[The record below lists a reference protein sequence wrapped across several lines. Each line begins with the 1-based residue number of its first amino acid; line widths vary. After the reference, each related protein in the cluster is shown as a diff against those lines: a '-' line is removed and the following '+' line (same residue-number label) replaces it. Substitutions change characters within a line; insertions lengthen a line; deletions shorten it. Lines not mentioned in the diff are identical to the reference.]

1 MENMANVTTFEKMI
15 EEFDLDAQLADF
27 SGEQVEAETEK
38 ETETKKDKYSKDK
51 YPFLTDENYKYLRT
65 IDSELQELGGLSK
78 GVASTANSIISH
90 LTDLKTTKMYL
101 GTVNEYEKNA
111 EYSAVNW
118 EYSTKKGAN
127 GKVKTAVFLPLL
139 VNDGFVLVTKRSPV
153 QVIQFRGVDG
163 LIRVDSPNGGQQ
175 HRTLGTTDAEF
186 MKAYSLEGYAQALGY
201 LKHLILTEHV
211 ADGVGQKISKIDKTI
226 KVGKDQQEQRYYKPV
241 FVILSE
247 LKRSFITHE
256 EEQVIPELRKKLQKM
271 PAADVDKFKINEF
284 ILYTSKEASRCNN
297 EYDLR
302 QPELLPHPDS
312 EAGKVFYR
320 MFNDKQMN
328 TSRMPYIA
336 PNSVIPT
343 LTDKDRD
350 MVNSVISV
358 FFDDKDAEY
367 FKNVIGAA
375 LLNKK
380 QREIQK
386 FTVVHG
392 IPSTGKSSLLYA
404 ILNGLFG
411 EYCQK
416 TAGFNRIFSKNNNHG
431 TTALKNG
438 RIRWFDEMEFNDAKN
453 NTTVQDFTGLDV
465 EALKDLVTSG
475 SILINNK
482 FGAIESQT
490 LSTVLIGATNHK
502 PVLNDANGDMD
513 GFPRRLLMLSIR
525 ETMMSDKAL
534 ELAEIVNNYTGS
546 EFVTLPE
553 NDFNAFVE
561 EYAETFAAV
570 FVEAH
575 EADERL
581 LQRAEP
587 YGDELV
593 QLPEIVEELLDVVA
607 ADGVDV
613 TVWKQNIQHVLSGKS
628 SNLSS
633 KILTNGS
640 LFIGVNPQSIH
651 VKGSDSKKT
660 RDMVKDFFESRN
672 FASTRY
678 KITIPGRKGVTI
690 RGYEIPFEIPAHHIA
705 EA

>member
-1 MENMANVTTFEKMI
+1 MENVTTFEKI
-15 EEFDLDAQLADF
+15 TDVEEFDLDAQLAAF
-27 SGEQVEAETEK
+27 AEEQAEAETEK
-38 ETETKKDKYSKDK
+38 ETETKKKKYSKEE
-51 YPFLTDENYKYLRT
+51 YPFLTDENYKYLMT
-65 IDSELQELGGLSK
+65 IDSVLRELGYLSK

-90 LTDLKTTKMYL
+90 LTDYKTTKMHQV
-101 GTVNEYEKNA
+101 TNYEMNA

-127 GKVKTAVFLPLL
+127 GKVKTAVFFPLL

-186 MKAYSLEGYAQALGY
+186 MKAYSLEGYAQALDY

-211 ADGVGQKISKIDKTI
+211 ENGVGRKISKIDKTI
-226 KVGKDQQEQRYYKPV
+226 TVGKDQQEQRYYKPV
-241 FVILSE
+241 FVIMRE
-247 LKRSFITHE
+247 LNRSFITHE

-271 PAADVDKFKINEF
+271 PAADVDKFKINEC
-284 ILYTSKEASRCNN
+284 ILYTSKNASKCNN

-302 QPELLPHPDS
+302 QRELIPDPDS
-312 EAGKVFYR
+312 EAGKVFHP

-350 MVNSVISV
+350 MVNAVISV
-358 FFDDKDAEY
+358 FFNEKDAEY
-367 FKNVIGAA
+367 FKNVLGAA

-411 EYCQK
+411 EYYQK

-453 NTTVQDFTGLDV
+453 STTVQDFSGLDV

-553 NDFNAFVE
+553 NDFNSFVE
-561 EYAETFAAV
+561 EYAEIFAAV

-587 YGDELV
+587 YGDELA
-593 QLPEIVEELLDVVA
+593 QLPEIVEELLDVVTA
-607 ADGVDV
+607 AGVDV

-628 SNLSS
+628 SNLSC
-633 KILTNGS
+633 KIMKNGS
-640 LFIGVNPQSIH
+640 LFVGVNPQSVH
-651 VKGSDSKKT
+651 VKPSDYPKT
-660 RDMVKDFFESRN
+660 RAMVKDFLESRN
-672 FASTRY
+672 FTKCRQ
-678 KITIPGRKGVTI
+678 KITIPGRNGETVS
-690 RGYEIPFEIPAHHIA
+690 GFEIPEQALTTT
-705 EA
+705 EG

>member
-1 MENMANVTTFEKMI
+1 MANVTTFEKMTDV
-15 EEFDLDAQLADF
+15 EEFDLDAQLAAF
-27 SGEQVEAETEK
+27 VEEQAEAEK
-38 ETETKKDKYSKDK
+38 ETEQKKHKYSNED
-51 YPFLTDENYKYLRT
+51 YPFLTEKNRKYLT
-65 IDSELQELGGLSK
+65 AIDLALLDVKRLSN
-78 GVASTANSIISH
+78 GVASTANSLISH
-90 LTDLKTTKMYL
+90 LTDYRRTEMHI
-101 GTVNEYEKNA
+101 GTNYEMNA

-118 EYSTKKGAN
+118 EYSTKRGTN
-127 GKVKTAVFLPLL
+127 GKVKTAVFFPLL

-186 MKAYSLEGYAQALGY
+186 MKAYSLEGYAQGLNY

-211 ADGVGQKISKIDKTI
+211 ADGVGKKISKIDKTI
-226 KVGKDQQEQRYYKPV
+226 IVGKDQQEQRYYKEV
-241 FVILSE
+241 FVILRE
-247 LKRSFITHE
+247 LNRSFITHE

-284 ILYTSKEASRCNN
+284 ILYTSTDRMAKEDG
-297 EYDLR
+297 YDLR
-302 QPELLPHPDS
+302 FPNLAEKGQVYYPNF
-312 EAGKVFYR
+312 K
-320 MFNDKQMN
+320 KQWLN
-328 TSRMPYIA
+328 TSRIPYRA
-336 PNSVIPT
+336 PEVVIPT
-343 LTDKDRD
+343 LTHKDRD

-534 ELAEIVNNYTGS
+534 ELAEIVNNYTES

-561 EYAETFAAV
+561 EYAEIFASV

-587 YGDELV
+587 YGDELA
-593 QLPEIVEELLDVVA
+593 QLPEIIEDLLDVVTA
-607 ADGVDV
+607 EGVDV

-628 SNLSS
+628 SNLSGVMS
-633 KILTNGS
+633 KDGS
-640 LFIGVNPQSIH
+640 LFIGVSEKSIN
-651 VKGSDSKKT
+651 VKQSDSKKT
-660 RDMVKDFFESRN
+660 IAIVKDFFDSLIDSLN
-672 FASTRY
+672 ITFKKK
-678 KITIPGRKGVTI
+678 KITIPGRKGETI
-690 RGYEIPFEIPAHHIA
+690 RGYEIPAHHIA
-705 EA
+705 EG

>member
-1 MENMANVTTFEKMI
+1 MANFTTFEKMTDV
-15 EEFDLDAQLADF
+15 EEFNLDAQLAAF
-27 SGEQVEAETEK
+27 AEEKAEAETEK
-38 ETETKKDKYSKDK
+38 ETETKKDKYSKEK
-51 YPFLTDENYKYLRT
+51 YPFLTDENYKYLMT
-65 IDSELQELGGLSK
+65 IDSVLRELGYLSK

-90 LTDLKTTKMYL
+90 LTDYKTTKMHQV
-101 GTVNEYEKNA
+101 TNYEMNA

-118 EYSTKKGAN
+118 EYSTKRGPN
-127 GKVKTAVFLPLL
+127 GKVKTAVFFPLL

-163 LIRVDSPNGGQQ
+163 LIRVDAPNGGQQ

-186 MKAYSLEGYAQALGY
+186 MKAYSLEGYAQALEY

-241 FVILSE
+241 FVILRE
-247 LKRSFITHE
+247 LNRSFITHE

-284 ILYTSKEASRCNN
+284 ILYTSKYASRDNN

-302 QPELLPHPDS
+302 QRELIPHPDS
-312 EAGKVFYR
+312 EAGKVFHPMY
-320 MFNDKQMN
+320 NDKQMN

-350 MVNSVISV
+350 MVNAVISV
-358 FFDDKDAEY
+358 FFNEKDAEY
-367 FKNVIGAA
+367 FKNLLGAA
-375 LLNKK
+375 LFNKK

-411 EYCQK
+411 EYYQK

-502 PVLNDANGDMD
+502 PVLNNSNGDMD

-561 EYAETFAAV
+561 QYAEIFAAV

-581 LQRAEP
+581 LQKAEP
-587 YGDELV
+587 YGDELA
-593 QLPEIVEELLDVVA
+593 QLPEVVEELLDVVTSE
-607 ADGVDV
+607 GVDV

-628 SNLSS
+628 SNLSC
-633 KILTNGS
+633 KIMKNGS
-640 LFIGVNPQSIH
+640 LFVGVNPQSIH
-651 VKGSDSKKT
+651 VKQSDYPKT
-660 RDMVKDFFESRN
+660 RAIVKDFLESRN
-672 FASTRY
+672 FAAVKQ
-678 KITIPGRKGVTI
+678 KITIPGRSGVTVS
-690 RGYEIPFEIPAHHIA
+690 GFEIPAHHIA
-705 EA
+705 EAQSCV

>member
-1 MENMANVTTFEKMI
+1 MANFTTFEKMTDV
-15 EEFDLDAQLADF
+15 EEFNLDAQLAAF
-27 SGEQVEAETEK
+27 TGEQAEAETEK
-38 ETETKKDKYSKDK
+38 ETETKKDKYSKEK
-51 YPFLTDENYKYLRT
+51 YPFLTDENYKYLIT
-65 IDSELQELGGLSK
+65 IDSELRELGYLSK

-90 LTDLKTTKMYL
+90 LTDYTATKMYQ
-101 GTVNEYEKNA
+101 VNNYEMNA

-118 EYSTKKGAN
+118 EYSTKRGTN
-127 GKVKTAVFLPLL
+127 GKVKTAVFFPLL
-139 VNDGFVLVTKRSPV
+139 VNDGFVLVTKRSPA

-186 MKAYSLEGYAQALGY
+186 MKAYSLEGYAQALEY

-211 ADGVGQKISKIDKTI
+211 EDGVGRKISKIDKTI
-226 KVGKDQQEQRYYKPV
+226 KVGKDQQEQRYYKQV
-241 FVILSE
+241 FVLLRE
-247 LKRSFITHE
+247 LNRSFITHE
-256 EEQVIPELRKKLQKM
+256 EEQVIPELRRKLQKM

-284 ILYTSKEASRCNN
+284 ILYTSKNASRCNN

-302 QPELLPHPDS
+302 QRELIPHPDS
-312 EAGKVFYR
+312 EAGKVFHP

-328 TSRMPYIA
+328 TSRIPYIA

-350 MVNSVISV
+350 MVNAVISV
-358 FFDDKDAEY
+358 FFNEKDAEY
-367 FKNVIGAA
+367 FKNLLGAA
-375 LLNKK
+375 LFNKK

-411 EYCQK
+411 EYYQK

-502 PVLNDANGDMD
+502 PVLNNANGDMD
-513 GFPRRLLMLSIR
+513 GFPRRLLMLSMR
-525 ETMMSDKAL
+525 VSMMSGIAL
-534 ELAEIVNNYTGS
+534 ELREIVNNYK
-546 EFVTLPE
+546 E
-553 NDFNAFVE
+553 
-561 EYAETFAAV
+561 
-570 FVEAH
+570 
-575 EADERL
+575 
-581 LQRAEP
+581 
-587 YGDELV
+587 
-593 QLPEIVEELLDVVA
+593 
-607 ADGVDV
+607 
-613 TVWKQNIQHVLSGKS
+613 
-628 SNLSS
+628 
-633 KILTNGS
+633 
-640 LFIGVNPQSIH
+640 
-651 VKGSDSKKT
+651 
-660 RDMVKDFFESRN
+660 
-672 FASTRY
+672 
-678 KITIPGRKGVTI
+678 
-690 RGYEIPFEIPAHHIA
+690 
-705 EA
+705 

>member
-1 MENMANVTTFEKMI
+1 MANFTTFEKMTDV
-15 EEFDLDAQLADF
+15 EEFNLDAQLAAF
-27 SGEQVEAETEK
+27 TGEQAEAETEK
-38 ETETKKDKYSKDK
+38 ETETKKDKYSKEK
-51 YPFLTDENYKYLRT
+51 YPFLTDENYKYLIT
-65 IDSELQELGGLSK
+65 IDSELRELGYLSK

-90 LTDLKTTKMYL
+90 LTDYTATKMYQ
-101 GTVNEYEKNA
+101 VNNYEMNA

-118 EYSTKKGAN
+118 EYSTKRGTN
-127 GKVKTAVFLPLL
+127 GKVKTAVFFPLL
-139 VNDGFVLVTKRSPV
+139 VNDGFVLVTKRSPT

-186 MKAYSLEGYAQALGY
+186 MKAYSLEGYAQALEY

-211 ADGVGQKISKIDKTI
+211 EDGVGRKISKIDKTI
-226 KVGKDQQEQRYYKPV
+226 KVGKDQQEQRYYKQV
-241 FVILSE
+241 FVLLRE
-247 LKRSFITHE
+247 LNRSFITHE
-256 EEQVIPELRKKLQKM
+256 EEQVIPELRRKLQKM

-284 ILYTSKEASRCNN
+284 ILYTSKNASRCNN

-302 QPELLPHPDS
+302 QRELIPHPDS
-312 EAGKVFYR
+312 EAGKVFHP

-328 TSRMPYIA
+328 TSRIPYIA

-350 MVNSVISV
+350 MVNAVISV
-358 FFDDKDAEY
+358 FFNEKDAEY
-367 FKNVIGAA
+367 FKNLLGAA
-375 LLNKK
+375 LFNKK

-411 EYCQK
+411 EYYQK

-502 PVLNDANGDMD
+502 PVLNNANGDMD

-534 ELAEIVNNYTGS
+534 ELAEIVNNYTDS

-553 NDFNAFVE
+553 KNFNAFVE
-561 EYAETFAAV
+561 KYAEIFAAV

-587 YGDELV
+587 YGDELS
-593 QLPEIVEELLDVVA
+593 QLPEIVEELLDVVT
-607 ADGVDV
+607 DEGVDV

-628 SNLSS
+628 SNLSC
-633 KILTNGS
+633 KIMKNGS
-640 LFIGVNPQSIH
+640 IFVGVNPKSIH
-651 VKGSDSKKT
+651 VKQSDYPKT
-660 RDMVKDFFESRN
+660 RAMVKDFLESRN
-672 FASTRY
+672 FAESRQ
-678 KITIPGRKGVTI
+678 KITIPGRSGATVS
-690 RGYEIPFEIPAHHIA
+690 GYEIPAHHIE

>member
-1 MENMANVTTFEKMI
+1 MENVTTFEKMTDV
-15 EEFDLDAQLADF
+15 EEFDLDTQLAAF
-27 SGEQVEAETEK
+27 VEEQAEAETEK
-38 ETETKKDKYSKDK
+38 ETETKKDKYSKEK
-51 YPFLTDENYKYLRT
+51 YPFLTDKNYKYLMT
-65 IDSELQELGGLSK
+65 IDSVLKELEYLSK

-90 LTDLKTTKMYL
+90 LTDYKTTKMYEV
-101 GTVNEYEKNA
+101 TNYKMEA

-127 GKVKTAVFLPLL
+127 GKVKTAVFFPLL

-163 LIRVDSPNGGQQ
+163 LIRVDAPNGGQQ
-175 HRTLGTTDAEF
+175 NRTLGTTDAEF
-186 MKAYSLEGYAQALGY
+186 MKAYSLEGYAQALDY

-211 ADGVGQKISKIDKTI
+211 ENGVGRKISKIDKTI
-226 KVGKDQQEQRYYKPV
+226 TVGKDQHEQREQRYYKPV
-241 FVILSE
+241 FVILKE
-247 LKRSFITHE
+247 LNRSFITHE

-284 ILYTSKEASRCNN
+284 ILYTSKDASKCNN

-302 QPELLPHPDS
+302 HRELIPYPDS
-312 EAGKVFYR
+312 EAGKVFHP

-328 TSRMPYIA
+328 TSRLSYIA

-350 MVNSVISV
+350 MVNAVISV
-358 FFDDKDAEY
+358 FFNEKDAEY
-367 FKNVIGAA
+367 FKNLLGAA

-411 EYCQK
+411 EYYQK
-416 TAGFNRIFSKNNNHG
+416 TAGFNRIFSTNNNHG

-438 RIRWFDEMEFNDAKN
+438 RIRWFDEMEFNDAKY

-502 PVLNDANGDMD
+502 PVLNNANGDMD

-553 NDFNAFVE
+553 QDFNAFVKQH
-561 EYAETFAAV
+561 AEIFAAV
-570 FVEAH
+570 FAEAH
-575 EADERL
+575 GADERL

-587 YGDELV
+587 YGDELA
-593 QLPEIVEELLDVVA
+593 QLPEIVEELLDVVTA
-607 ADGVDV
+607 EGVDV

-628 SNLSS
+628 SNMAC
-633 KILTNGS
+633 KMMKNGS
-640 LFIGVNPQSIH
+640 LFVGVNPQSIH
-651 VKGSDSKKT
+651 VKQSDYPKT
-660 RDMVKDFFESRN
+660 RAMVKDFLESRN
-672 FASTRY
+672 FAAAKQ
-678 KITIPGRKGVTI
+678 KITIPGRSGVTVS
-690 RGYEIPFEIPAHHIA
+690 GFEIPAHHIA
-705 EA
+705 EV

>member
-1 MENMANVTTFEKMI
+1 MVNVTTFEKI
-15 EEFDLDAQLADF
+15 TDVEEFDLDAQLAAF
-27 SGEQVEAETEK
+27 VEEQAEAEK
-38 ETETKKDKYSKDK
+38 ETEQKKHKYSNED
-51 YPFLTDENYKYLRT
+51 YPFLTEKNRKYLT
-65 IDSELQELGGLSK
+65 AIDLALLDVKRLSN
-78 GVASTANSIISH
+78 GVASTANSLISH
-90 LTDLKTTKMYL
+90 LTDYRRTEMHI
-101 GTVNEYEKNA
+101 GTNYEMNA

-118 EYSTKKGAN
+118 EYSTKRGTN
-127 GKVKTAVFLPLL
+127 GKVKTAVFFPLL

-186 MKAYSLEGYAQALGY
+186 MKAYSLEGYAQGLNY

-211 ADGVGQKISKIDKTI
+211 ADGVGKKISKIDKTI
-226 KVGKDQQEQRYYKPV
+226 IVGKDQQEQRYYKEV
-241 FVILSE
+241 FVILRE
-247 LKRSFITHE
+247 LNRSFITHE

-284 ILYTSKEASRCNN
+284 ILYTSTDKMAKEDG
-297 EYDLR
+297 YDLR
-302 QPELLPHPDS
+302 FPNLVEKGQVYYPNF
-312 EAGKVFYR
+312 K
-320 MFNDKQMN
+320 KQWLN
-328 TSRMPYIA
+328 TSRIPYRA
-336 PNSVIPT
+336 PEVVIPT
-343 LTDKDRD
+343 LTHKDRY

-411 EYCQK
+411 EYYQK

-453 NTTVQDFTGLDV
+453 KTTVQDFTGLDV

-534 ELAEIVNNYTGS
+534 ELAEIVNNYTES

-561 EYAETFAAV
+561 QYAEIFAAV

-587 YGDELV
+587 YGDELA

-628 SNLSS
+628 SNLSC
-633 KILTNGS
+633 KIMKNGS
-640 LFIGVNPQSIH
+640 LFVGVNPQSVH
-651 VKGSDSKKT
+651 VKQSDYPKT
-660 RDMVKDFFESRN
+660 RAMVKDFLESRN
-672 FASTRY
+672 FEAVKQ
-678 KITIPGRKGVTI
+678 KITIPGRSGVTV
-690 RGYEIPFEIPAHHIA
+690 GGFEIPEQALTTT
-705 EA
+705 EG

>member
-1 MENMANVTTFEKMI
+1 MANFTTFEKMTDV
-15 EEFDLDAQLADF
+15 EEFNLDAQLAAF
-27 SGEQVEAETEK
+27 AEEKAEAETEK
-38 ETETKKDKYSKDK
+38 ETETKKDKYSKEK
-51 YPFLTDENYKYLRT
+51 YPFLTDENYKYLMT
-65 IDSELQELGGLSK
+65 IDSVLLELGHLSK

-90 LTDLKTTKMYL
+90 LTDYKTTKMFQV
-101 GTVNEYEKNA
+101 TNYEINA

-127 GKVKTAVFLPLL
+127 GKVKTAVLFPLL

-163 LIRVDSPNGGQQ
+163 LIRVDAPNGGQQ

-186 MKAYSLEGYAQALGY
+186 MKAYSLEGYAQALDY

-211 ADGVGQKISKIDKTI
+211 ENGVGRKISKIDKTI

-241 FVILSE
+241 FALLRE
-247 LKRSFITHE
+247 LNRSFITHE

-284 ILYTSKEASRCNN
+284 ILYTSKFARRCNN

-302 QPELLPHPDS
+302 EREMIPNPDS
-312 EAGKVFYR
+312 EKGKVFHP

-350 MVNSVISV
+350 MVNAVISV
-358 FFDDKDAEY
+358 FFNEKDAEY
-367 FKNVIGAA
+367 FKNLLGAA

-411 EYCQK
+411 EYYQK

-502 PVLNDANGDMD
+502 PVLNNSNGDMD

-561 EYAETFAAV
+561 QYAEIFAAV

-587 YGDELV
+587 YGDELA
-593 QLPEIVEELLDVVA
+593 QLPEIMEDLLDVVT

-628 SNLSS
+628 SNLSCVMS
-633 KILTNGS
+633 KDGS
-640 LFIGVNPQSIH
+640 LFIGVSEKSIN
-651 VKGSDSKKT
+651 VKQSDSKKT
-660 RDMVKDFFESRN
+660 IAIVKDFFDSRN
-672 FASTRY
+672 ITFKKK
-678 KITIPGRKGVTI
+678 KITIPGRKGETI
-690 RGYEIPFEIPAHHIA
+690 RGFEIPAHHIA
-705 EA
+705 EAQSCV

>member
-1 MENMANVTTFEKMI
+1 MANVTTFEKMTDV
-15 EEFDLDAQLADF
+15 EEFDVDAQLAAF
-27 SGEQVEAETEK
+27 VEEQAEAETEK
-38 ETETKKDKYSKDK
+38 ETETETKKDKYSKEK
-51 YPFLTDENYKYLRT
+51 YPFLTDENYKYLMT
-65 IDSELQELGGLSK
+65 IDIELGYLSK

-90 LTDLKTTKMYL
+90 LTDYKTPKMYQV
-101 GTVNEYEKNA
+101 TNYEMNA

-118 EYSTKKGAN
+118 EYSTKRGTN
-127 GKVKTAVFLPLL
+127 GKVKTAVFFPLL

-186 MKAYSLEGYAQALGY
+186 MKAYSLEGYAQGLNY

-211 ADGVGQKISKIDKTI
+211 ADGVGKKISKIDKTI
-226 KVGKDQQEQRYYKPV
+226 IVGKDQQEQRYYKEV
-241 FVILSE
+241 FVILRE
-247 LKRSFITHE
+247 LNRSFITHE

-284 ILYTSKEASRCNN
+284 ILYTSTDRMAKEDG
-297 EYDLR
+297 YDLR
-302 QPELLPHPDS
+302 FPNLVEKGQVYYPNF
-312 EAGKVFYR
+312 K
-320 MFNDKQMN
+320 KQWLN
-328 TSRMPYIA
+328 TSRIPYRA
-336 PNSVIPT
+336 PEVVIPT
-343 LTDKDRD
+343 LTHKDRD

-411 EYCQK
+411 EYYQK

-534 ELAEIVNNYTGS
+534 ELAEIVNNYTES

-561 EYAETFAAV
+561 EYAEIFAAV

-587 YGDELV
+587 YGDELA
-593 QLPEIVEELLDVVA
+593 QLPEIMEDLLDVVTA
-607 ADGVDV
+607 EGVDV

-628 SNLSS
+628 SNLSCVMS
-633 KILTNGS
+633 KDGS
-640 LFIGVNPQSIH
+640 LFIGVSEKSINVKQSDI
-651 VKGSDSKKT
+651 KKT
-660 RDMVKDFFESRN
+660 IAIVKDFFDSRN
-672 FASTRY
+672 ITY
-678 KITIPGRKGVTI
+678 KKKKITIPGRKGETI
-690 RGYEIPFEIPAHHIA
+690 RGYEIPAHHIA
-705 EA
+705 EG

>member
-1 MENMANVTTFEKMI
+1 MANFTTLEKMTDV
-15 EEFDLDAQLADF
+15 EELNLDAQLAAF
-27 SGEQVEAETEK
+27 AEEKAEAETEK
-38 ETETKKDKYSKDK
+38 KTETKKDKYSKEK
-51 YPFLTDENYKYLRT
+51 YPFLTDENYKYLIA
-65 IDSELQELGGLSK
+65 IDSVLFNLGYLSK
-78 GVASTANSIISH
+78 GVASTAYSIISH
-90 LTDLKTTKMYL
+90 LTDYKTAKIYQ
-101 GTVNEYEKNA
+101 VPDYEMND

-118 EYSTKKGAN
+118 EYSTKRGTN
-127 GKVKTAVFLPLL
+127 GKVKTAVFFPLL
-139 VNDGFVLVTKRSPV
+139 VNDGFVLVTKRSPI

-186 MKAYSLEGYAQALGY
+186 MKAYSLEGYAQALKY

-211 ADGVGQKISKIDKTI
+211 EDGVGCKISKIDKTI
-226 KVGKDQQEQRYYKPV
+226 KVEKDQQEQRYYKPV
-241 FVILSE
+241 FVIMRE
-247 LKRSFITHE
+247 LNRSFITHE

-284 ILYTSKEASRCNN
+284 MLYTSKEANRCNN

-302 QPELLPHPDS
+302 QPELLPDPDS
-312 EAGKVFYR
+312 EAGKVFHP
-320 MFNDKQMN
+320 MFNDKQLN

-350 MVNSVISV
+350 MVNAVISV
-358 FFDDKDAEY
+358 FFNEKDAEY
-367 FKNVIGAA
+367 FKNLFGAA

-411 EYCQK
+411 EYYQK

-475 SILINNK
+475 SILINTK

-502 PVLNDANGDMD
+502 PVLNNANGDMD

-525 ETMMSDKAL
+525 ETMMSEKAL

-561 EYAETFAAV
+561 EYAGIFAAV

-587 YGDELV
+587 YGDELA
-593 QLPEIVEELLDVVA
+593 QLPEIMEDLLDVVTSE
-607 ADGVDV
+607 GVDV

-628 SNLSS
+628 SNLSCVMS
-633 KILTNGS
+633 KDGS
-640 LFIGVNPQSIH
+640 LFIGVSEKSINVKQSDI
-651 VKGSDSKKT
+651 KKT
-660 RDMVKDFFESRN
+660 IAIVKDFFDSRN
-672 FASTRY
+672 ITFKKK
-678 KITIPGRKGVTI
+678 KITIIGRKGETI
-690 RGYEIPFEIPAHHIA
+690 RGFEIPAHHIA
-705 EA
+705 EG

>member
-1 MENMANVTTFEKMI
+1 MANVTTFEKMI
-15 EEFDLDAQLADF
+15 DVEEFDLDAQLAAF
-27 SGEQVEAETEK
+27 TEEQAEAEK
-38 ETETKKDKYSKDK
+38 ETEQKKDKYSKEE
-51 YPFLTDENYKYLRT
+51 YPFLTEKNQKDLTT
-65 IDSELQELGGLSK
+65 IDMALVSLKSLSD

-90 LTDLKTTKMYL
+90 LTDYRTTHMYA
-101 GTVNEYEKNA
+101 GNDYEMNA
-111 EYSAVNW
+111 AYSAVNW

-127 GKVKTAVFLPLL
+127 GKVKTAVFFPLL

-153 QVIQFRGVDG
+153 QIIQFRGVDG

-186 MKAYSLEGYAQALGY
+186 MKAYSLEGYAQGLKY

-211 ADGVGQKISKIDKTI
+211 ENGVGRKISKIDKTI
-226 KVGKDQQEQRYYKPV
+226 TVGKDQQEQRYYKPV
-241 FVILSE
+241 FVILRE
-247 LKRSFITHE
+247 LNRSFITHE

-284 ILYTSKEASRCNN
+284 ILYTSKYASKCNN

-302 QPELLPHPDS
+302 QRELIPDPDS
-312 EAGKVFYR
+312 EAGKVFHP
-320 MFNDKQMN
+320 MFNNKQMN
-328 TSRMPYIA
+328 TSRMSYIA

-375 LLNKK
+375 LFNKK

-411 EYCQK
+411 DYYQK

-453 NTTVQDFTGLDV
+453 STTVQDFSGLDV

-482 FGAIESQT
+482 FGAIDSQT

-553 NDFNAFVE
+553 NDFNTFVE
-561 EYAETFAAV
+561 QYAEIFAAV

-575 EADERL
+575 ENDERL
-581 LQRAEP
+581 IQRAEP
-587 YGDELV
+587 YGDELA
-593 QLPEIVEELLDVVA
+593 QLPEIVEELLDVVTSE
-607 ADGVDV
+607 GIDV

-628 SNLSS
+628 SNLAC
-633 KILTNGS
+633 KMMKNGS
-640 LFIGVNPQSIH
+640 LFVGVNPQSIH
-651 VKGSDSKKT
+651 VKQSDYPKT
-660 RDMVKDFFESRN
+660 RAMVKDFLESRN
-672 FASTRY
+672 FAAAKQ
-678 KITIPGRKGVTI
+678 KITIPGRSGVTVS
-690 RGYEIPFEIPAHHIA
+690 GFEIPAHHI
-705 EA
+705 EGE

>member
-1 MENMANVTTFEKMI
+1 MANFTTFEKMTDV
-15 EEFDLDAQLADF
+15 EEFNLDAQLAAF
-27 SGEQVEAETEK
+27 TGEQAEAETEK
-38 ETETKKDKYSKDK
+38 ETETKKDKYSKGK
-51 YPFLTDENYKYLRT
+51 YTFLTDENYKYLIT
-65 IDSELQELGGLSK
+65 IDSELRELGYLSK

-90 LTDLKTTKMYL
+90 LTDYRATKMNQ
-101 GTVNEYEKNA
+101 VNNYEMNA

-118 EYSTKKGAN
+118 EYSTKRGTN
-127 GKVKTAVFLPLL
+127 GKVKTAVFFPLL
-139 VNDGFVLVTKRSPV
+139 VNDGFVLVTKRSPT

-186 MKAYSLEGYAQALGY
+186 MKAYSLEGYAQALEY

-211 ADGVGQKISKIDKTI
+211 EDGVGRKISKIDKTI

-241 FVILSE
+241 FVLLRE
-247 LKRSFITHE
+247 LNRSFITHE
-256 EEQVIPELRKKLQKM
+256 EEQVIPELRRKLQKM

-284 ILYTSKEASRCNN
+284 ILYTSKNASRYNN

-302 QPELLPHPDS
+302 QRELIPHPDS
-312 EAGKVFYR
+312 EAGKVFHP

-350 MVNSVISV
+350 MVNAVISV
-358 FFDDKDAEY
+358 FFNEKDAEY
-367 FKNVIGAA
+367 FKNLLGAA
-375 LLNKK
+375 LFNKK

-411 EYCQK
+411 EYYQK

-502 PVLNDANGDMD
+502 PVLNNANGDMD

-534 ELAEIVNNYTGS
+534 ELAEIVNNYTDS

-553 NDFNAFVE
+553 KNFNAFVE
-561 EYAETFAAV
+561 KYAEIFAAV

-587 YGDELV
+587 YGDELE
-593 QLPEIVEELLDVVA
+593 QLPEIIEDLLDVVT

-628 SNLSS
+628 SNLSC
-633 KILTNGS
+633 KIMKNGS
-640 LFIGVNPQSIH
+640 IFVGVNPKSIH
-651 VKGSDSKKT
+651 VKQSDYPKT
-660 RDMVKDFFESRN
+660 RAMVKDFLESRN
-672 FASTRY
+672 FAETRQ
-678 KITIPGRKGVTI
+678 KITIPGRSGVTVS
-690 RGYEIPFEIPAHHIA
+690 GYEIPAHHIE

>member
-1 MENMANVTTFEKMI
+1 MANVTTFEKMTDV
-15 EEFDLDAQLADF
+15 EEFDLDAQLAAF
-27 SGEQVEAETEK
+27 AEEQAEEETKTE
-38 ETETKKDKYSKDK
+38 EKKDKYPKED
-51 YPFLTDENYKYLRT
+51 YPFLTEKNRKYLT
-65 IDSELQELGGLSK
+65 AIDLALLDVKRLSN
-78 GVASTANSIISH
+78 GVASTANSLISH
-90 LTDLKTTKMYL
+90 LTDYRRTEMHI
-101 GTVNEYEKNA
+101 GTNYEMNA

-118 EYSTKKGAN
+118 EYSTKRGTN
-127 GKVKTAVFLPLL
+127 GKVKTAVFFPLL

-186 MKAYSLEGYAQALGY
+186 MKAYSLEGYAQGLNY

-211 ADGVGQKISKIDKTI
+211 ADGVGKKISKIDKTI
-226 KVGKDQQEQRYYKPV
+226 IVGKDQQEQRYYKEV
-241 FVILSE
+241 FVILKE
-247 LKRSFITHE
+247 LNRSFITHE

-284 ILYTSKEASRCNN
+284 ILYTSTDRMAKEDG
-297 EYDLR
+297 YDLR
-302 QPELLPHPDS
+302 FPNLAEKGQVYYPNF
-312 EAGKVFYR
+312 K
-320 MFNDKQMN
+320 KQWLN
-328 TSRMPYIA
+328 TSRIPYRA
-336 PNSVIPT
+336 PEVVIPT
-343 LTDKDRD
+343 LTHKDRD

-411 EYCQK
+411 EYYQK

-438 RIRWFDEMEFNDAKN
+438 RIRWFDEMEFNDAKT

-534 ELAEIVNNYTGS
+534 ELAEIVNNYTDS

-561 EYAETFAAV
+561 QYAEIFAAV

-587 YGDELV
+587 YGDELS
-593 QLPEIVEELLDVVA
+593 QLPEIVEELLDVVTA
-607 ADGVDV
+607 EGVDV

-628 SNLSS
+628 SNLSC
-633 KILTNGS
+633 KIMKNGS
-640 LFIGVNPQSIH
+640 LFVGVNPKSIH
-651 VKGSDSKKT
+651 VKQSDYPKT
-660 RDMVKDFFESRN
+660 RAMVKDFLESRN
-672 FASTRY
+672 FAEAKQ
-678 KITIPGRKGVTI
+678 KITIPGRSGVTVS
-690 RGYEIPFEIPAHHIA
+690 GFEIPAHHIA
-705 EA
+705 EG